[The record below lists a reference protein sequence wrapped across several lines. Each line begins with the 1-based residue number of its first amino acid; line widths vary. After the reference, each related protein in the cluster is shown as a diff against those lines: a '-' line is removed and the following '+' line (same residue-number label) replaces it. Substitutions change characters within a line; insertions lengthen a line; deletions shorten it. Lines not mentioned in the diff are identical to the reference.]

1 MIRETWEDQEEVQLI
16 MQCLQ
21 NDINTADTSGETIL
35 FKSSSENHTHIVRIL
50 LGNPYLDVNKGT
62 ADGTTALHIASRKEN
77 NHVIQML
84 LSHSNLEP
92 NHVNN
97 NYSTA
102 LMEASGKGY
111 KEVVKLLLR
120 HPTID
125 VNKVNLARKSALF
138 FASEKGKKEVVM
150 LLLRCPTTDTDLH
163 DTDDNIAADY
173 AKSYIETLQS
183 FEDRARLIATGHT
196 CCSKD
201 MKKGLQI
208 SSKSGDLHMTKALM
222 KCNGMDLNNGYGS
235 ERTPLYIASRE
246 NRFDI
251 VETLLL
257 DSRIDVNRMVNGE
270 NALLTA
276 TEEGHA
282 DIVRILLEHDDID
295 TNIGKSGNEGS
306 ALFIAAESGNSEIVK
321 DLLLQPQIEVNSRH
335 KTESITPLVMASRN
349 GYLNVVKMLL
359 RCSKTQVEIN
369 KLDIFED
376 LDDNGRSMIDILR
389 KSKHTCCLSENK
401 GLLKAAISGDYRAL
415 KGLGQCPK
423 ADINTVDAKGRT
435 PLYLATWFGHKK
447 AIAELLNQKNLDFDK
462 GRSLDGMTP
471 LSIASQKGHA
481 QIMRLLIEHSNNQNT
496 SDVDSSWQSDKWTKQ
511 SKGVEFPKHTT
522 ATSIYSTQD
531 GQTTGEKSKV
541 QYRKTHT

>member
-1 MIRETWEDQEEVQLI
+1 MV
-16 MQCLQ
+16 
-21 NDINTADTSGETIL
+21 
-35 FKSSSENHTHIVRIL
+35 KIL
-50 LGNPYLDVNKGT
+50 LGNPFLDVNKGT
-62 ADGTTALHIASRKEN
+62 EDGTTALHIASRKEN
-77 NHVIQML
+77 THIIQML

-102 LMEASGKGY
+102 LMEASSNGY

-125 VNKVNLARKSALF
+125 VNKVNLDRKSALF
-138 FASEKGKKEVVM
+138 FASEMGEKEVVM
-150 LLLRCPTTDTDLH
+150 LILRCPTTDTDLR
-163 DTDDNIAADY
+163 DKDDNIAADY
-173 AKSYIETLQS
+173 AKIYEGTLQI
-183 FEDRARLIATGHT
+183 FHDRARLIATGHT

-208 SSKSGDLHMTKALM
+208 SAKNGDLEMTKSLI

-246 NRFDI
+246 NHFDI

-270 NALLTA
+270 NALLAA

-282 DIVRILLEHDDID
+282 DIVKILLDHHDID
-295 TNIGKSGNEGS
+295 TNIDKSGNKGS
-306 ALFIAAESGNSEIVK
+306 ALFIASESGNSKIVK

-335 KTESITPLVMASRN
+335 KVERMTPLIMASRK

-359 RCSKTQVEIN
+359 RCSKTQVEIHE
-369 KLDIFED
+369 LDIFED
-376 LDDNGRSMIDILR
+376 LDDNGLSMRDILL

-435 PLYLATWFGHKK
+435 PLYLATWLGHEK
-447 AIAELLNQKNLDFDK
+447 ATSELLNQRNVDFVK
-462 GRSLDGMTP
+462 GRKLDGLTP
-471 LSIASQKGHA
+471 LSIASQKGHG
-481 QIMRLLIEHSNNQNT
+481 QIMKLLINHSNNQNN
-496 SDVDSSWQSDKWTKQ
+496 SDVDNSWQTDNWTKQ
-511 SKGVEFPKHTT
+511 NKGDELPKQTT
-522 ATSIYSTQD
+522 ATSIYTTQG
-531 GQTTGEKSKV
+531 GQTTGEYSKILN
-541 QYRKTHT
+541 QNKTYTYSIS